1 MSWSIT
7 QISVYG
13 LRAKMYWLVT
23 TVKKAAILGDYDTGD
38 RQDTH
43 ACTQPP
49 DSQGCSVNSV

>member
-1 MSWSIT
+1 MSWSVT

-43 ACTQPP
+43 VCT
-49 DSQGCSVNSV
+49 